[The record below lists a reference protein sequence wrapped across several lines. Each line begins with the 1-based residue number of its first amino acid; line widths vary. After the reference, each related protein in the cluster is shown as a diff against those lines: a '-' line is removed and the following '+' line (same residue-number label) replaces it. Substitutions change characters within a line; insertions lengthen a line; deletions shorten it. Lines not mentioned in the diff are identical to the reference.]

1 MPEPPLLVRHG
12 VGVFFPFS
20 LFYFFIFLSSK
31 YFGAFLLPL
40 FQGINGH
47 APGLGALNHNKEPD
61 PEMGCDNSQQTYELE
76 RIAKIED
83 RSRLAF
89 LCTSWLVPDVK
100 V

>member
-1 MPEPPLLVRHG
+1 MVYEYF
-12 VGVFFPFS
+12 FFPFS
-20 LFYFFIFLSSK
+20 LSIFLSSK

-61 PEMGCDNSQQTYELE
+61 PEIGCDKSQQTYVLE

-83 RSRLAF
+83 GSRLAF
-89 LCTSWLVPDVK
+89 LCTSWLVPGVN